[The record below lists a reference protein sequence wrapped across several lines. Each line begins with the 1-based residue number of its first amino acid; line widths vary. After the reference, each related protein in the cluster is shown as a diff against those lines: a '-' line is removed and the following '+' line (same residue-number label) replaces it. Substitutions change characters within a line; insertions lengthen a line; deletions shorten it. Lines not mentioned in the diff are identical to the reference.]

1 MFSTIKDETGKKVQN
16 IFRRVIIIRDH
27 GEKGSEEVKLHIACE
42 KLEEEKGLKSYT
54 GLKIV
59 AAGVLKGVNFKVRR
73 WL

>member
-1 MFSTIKDETGKKVQN
+1 MITIREHV
-16 IFRRVIIIRDH
+16 
-27 GEKGSEEVKLHIACE
+27 EKGSEEVKLHIACE
-42 KLEEEKGLKSYT
+42 KLEEEKGLKSYM